1 MQRVALVGNYFT
13 SFSNFV
19 DIQAYDISPN
29 GRKSDPLYIVQAYK
43 RGNGGDNK

>member
-1 MQRVALVGNYFT
+1 MQHVALVGNYFA

-19 DIQAYDISPN
+19 DIQAYDISPP

-43 RGNGGDNK
+43 KRS